1 MRWFRSA
8 RSRPPVPLPPPR
20 APLRSLLPPAA
31 RRFAPAP
38 RWSVL
43 LNCGGARRACGAGR
57 PRRAL
62 AFARPAPRRAG
73 KFFPP
78 LPARL
83 VLWVGLRPV
92 PSPSLRSA
100 SALPLARPRSPIV
113 RLAAV
118 PYYTRSRC
126 GARVTRA
133 GFRPPVAPFRSARFG
148 HLWRRRRGCAASV
161 FLFHLIIQKQLAV
174 NKKTSRKCDIMLTKN
189 GLKKRAS
196 HVIILIGLT
205 TKYYNESEAQSLC
218 VMISQMKGKVNQGFC
233 ERFLSGK
240 NKMST

>member
-1 MRWFRSA
+1 MGRSGIHAPPLITFRRMA
-8 RSRPPVPLPPPR
+8 RSRPSARSPCLRLVCALVLDGALPPPGSLA
-20 APLRSLLPPAA
+20 APPRPPALPSPPCGLSLRSCAA
-31 RRFAPAP
+31 LG
-38 RWSVL
+38 SVL

-83 VLWVGLRPV
+83 VPWVGLRPV

-100 SALPLARPRSPIV
+100 SALPLARPRSPVV

-148 HLWRRRRGCAASV
+148 HLWRRRRRCAASV

-174 NKKTSRKCDIMLTKN
+174 NQKN
-189 GLKKRAS
+189 VA
-196 HVIILIGLT
+196 
-205 TKYYNESEAQSLC
+205 
-218 VMISQMKGKVNQGFC
+218 
-233 ERFLSGK
+233 
-240 NKMST
+240 

>member
-1 MRWFRSA
+1 MTERKHAPQAKYGAERNTRSA
-8 RSRPPVPLPPPR
+8 LNYFPPHGALAPFCALALPAAGLCVGFGRRAPAPRFPCRPPR

-31 RRFAPAP
+31 CRFAPAP

-83 VLWVGLRPV
+83 VPWVGLRPV

-100 SALPLARPRSPIV
+100 SALPLARPRSPVV

-148 HLWRRRRGCAASV
+148 HLWRRRRRCAASV

-174 NKKTSRKCDIMLTKN
+174 NQKN
-189 GLKKRAS
+189 VA
-196 HVIILIGLT
+196 
-205 TKYYNESEAQSLC
+205 
-218 VMISQMKGKVNQGFC
+218 
-233 ERFLSGK
+233 
-240 NKMST
+240 

>member
-1 MRWFRSA
+1 MRWFRPA

-83 VLWVGLRPV
+83 VPWVRLRPV

-100 SALPLARPRSPIV
+100 SALPLARPRSPVV

-133 GFRPPVAPFRSARFG
+133 GFRPPLRLSAPRVSG
-148 HLWRRRRGCAASV
+148 TYGGGGGGVRRV
-161 FLFHLIIQKQLAV
+161 FSYF
-174 NKKTSRKCDIMLTKN
+174 T
-189 GLKKRAS
+189 
-196 HVIILIGLT
+196 
-205 TKYYNESEAQSLC
+205 
-218 VMISQMKGKVNQGFC
+218 
-233 ERFLSGK
+233 
-240 NKMST
+240 